1 MSSAKAASSKRG
13 PHGLLNRP
21 TYEETEMRIVVQHHC
36 DGDGGGGGGQC
47 PRSQRPDLTGGGNRE
62 RSSGPVKMGK
72 TTK

>member
-1 MSSAKAASSKRG
+1 MDYSI
-13 PHGLLNRP
+13 LLSRP

-36 DGDGGGGGGQC
+36 DGDGGGGQC
-47 PRSQRPDLTGGGNRE
+47 PRSQGPDLTGGGSCE